1 MEAIGVIASHPSIPR
16 YSVVSGDGELVHSGI
31 ARLIGKSAS
40 LPLDVGVRGLY
51 RCCTVIAPATAVC
64 PV

>member
-51 RCCTVIAPATAVC
+51 RCCTVP
-64 PV
+64 P